1 MARPRA
7 DAYSLLPCATSR
19 ALASIALSPGL
30 GKDSPHHVRI
40 VEVSPR
46 DGLQNEKQVVPLTT
60 KLELIRRLV
69 EEAGVETVEAGS
81 FVSPKW
87 VPQMADSAAVLE
99 QMTVKQGV
107 SYPFLVPNDRGLVNF
122 LDMVGPK
129 GRAAGRSDEI
139 AIFTAATDAFTK
151 ANTNCTIHES
161 LERLS
166 KVTSKALGHG
176 IRVRGYIS
184 VVADCPYS
192 GKVNPADVGKIA
204 KTLLEMGCYEISLGD
219 TTGAGTPGQMLNVLN
234 ECTRHAPSV
243 RFAAHCHDTFGSAVA
258 NVLAM
263 VNAGVRVVDAAV
275 GGLGGCPY
283 SPGASGNVD
292 VESVVYALHESGY
305 DTGLDLDALAQIG
318 AWISQQLDRPNGSS
332 AGRAILARAKV
343 KSQSAKQ
350 SKL

>member
-7 DAYSLLPCATSR
+7 DAHSLLPCATSR
-19 ALASIALSPGL
+19 ALASTAHSPGL
-30 GKDSPHHVRI
+30 GKNSPHHVRI

-107 SYPFLVPNDRGLVNF
+107 SYPFLVPNDKGLVNF

-166 KVTSKALGHG
+166 KVTSKALEHG
-176 IRVRGYIS
+176 VRVRGYIS

-192 GKVNPADVGKIA
+192 GRVNPADVGKIA

-219 TTGAGTPGQMLNVLN
+219 TTGAGT
-234 ECTRHAPSV
+234 
-243 RFAAHCHDTFGSAVA
+243 
-258 NVLAM
+258 
-263 VNAGVRVVDAAV
+263 
-275 GGLGGCPY
+275 
-283 SPGASGNVD
+283 PGASGNVD